1 MFHVEHSGAVAHW
14 IRVGAAQ
21 LDIPLKEAQISQLV
35 LYARELE
42 KWNKKVNLTAARND
56 RELVVKHFLDSMFCG
71 QALDLTRS
79 VQLLDVGSGAGFPG
93 LPLKILNQDLEVW
106 LLEPNQKKTAFLRHI
121 IGTLRLNGAMTISET
136 IHDFSRKQG
145 ARMQFSYITSRA
157 LSVTK
162 ILPYFSG
169 ILAEKGKAILC
180 RAKPMETS
188 QDLDGFRISSEV
200 HYSLP
205 FGYGDRVLTV
215 LERIAPE
222 V

>member
-121 IGTLRLNGAMTISET
+121 RLGRQ
-136 IHDFSRKQG
+136 HKR
-145 ARMQFSYITSRA
+145 
-157 LSVTK
+157 
-162 ILPYFSG
+162 
-169 ILAEKGKAILC
+169 C
-180 RAKPMETS
+180 
-188 QDLDGFRISSEV
+188 
-200 HYSLP
+200 
-205 FGYGDRVLTV
+205 
-215 LERIAPE
+215 
-222 V
+222 